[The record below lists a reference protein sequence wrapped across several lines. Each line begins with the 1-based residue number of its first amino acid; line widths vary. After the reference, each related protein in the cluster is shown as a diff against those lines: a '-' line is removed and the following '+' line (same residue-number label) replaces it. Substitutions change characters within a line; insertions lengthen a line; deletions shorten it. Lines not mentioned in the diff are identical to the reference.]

1 MEVYEKINYLLLEKS
16 ISKKEFADKL
26 ISLSPKLKATG
37 TIPSLQTIYR
47 YLNGQREIKIELIPY
62 IAEVLN
68 IPEQE
73 LFEFGIEYASSYN
86 YRHSKEIREII
97 DLLQYL
103 PHTKTIELKE
113 SLQRY
118 RVLYEERL
126 V

>member
-1 MEVYEKINYLLLEKS
+1 MQVREKINYLLAEKGMT
-16 ISKKEFADKL
+16 KREFAKAL
-26 ISLSPKLKATG
+26 LTLEPKLNATG
-37 TIPSLQTIYR
+37 KPPSESTIYG
-47 YLNGQREIKIELIPY
+47 YLNGGREIKIELIPY

-118 RVLYEERL
+118 RVLHEERL